1 MPSQLSYF
9 SLSHALFNPPSYLH
23 VSFLSFFLPINTPSF
38 SFAFLYAS
46 LFKAFPLS
54 FYSSS
59 FPFLAYFLL
68 LKTIPSCAL
77 NILWESTIMWL
88 CVCVRLW
95 KALKQSKTNDPSILN
110 LHCTR
115 KENSFVIASWIIK
128 HERTVIDLIQI
139 SSNLRKKK
147 HCEIRDSSWKCQT
160 VEWSGDT
167 MTGVLRISVYK
178 TQMSQP
184 LT

>member
-1 MPSQLSYF
+1 MTILRHPSLIIFDFYLKLISSSLMPSQLSYF

-23 VSFLSFFLPINTPSF
+23 ISFLSFFLSINTPSF

-68 LKTIPSCAL
+68 LKTISSCVL

-88 CVCVRLW
+88 CVCVCVRASEKLLSKVKQMTLPYW
-95 KALKQSKTNDPSILN
+95 IFIAQERRIAL
-110 LHCTR
+110 
-115 KENSFVIASWIIK
+115 
-128 HERTVIDLIQI
+128 
-139 SSNLRKKK
+139 
-147 HCEIRDSSWKCQT
+147 
-160 VEWSGDT
+160 
-167 MTGVLRISVYK
+167 
-178 TQMSQP
+178 
-184 LT
+184 